1 MVLAAAGADP
11 QLDALVAAIVER
23 IQPELVLLFGSR
35 ARGDAHADSDYDLML
50 VVRDGE
56 DAEGSRKTATEISSR
71 LKLSVDILART
82 TSEYLRRQNDP
93 GFLDWLISREG
104 RLLHDSGKVAQRSPR
119 SDRVREQPADGVNH
133 WIARAEDDYR
143 AARNN
148 INLEDAPWA
157 AICFLS
163 HASVEKLLKAIVVRH
178 GTRPPRTHKLATLL
192 ELVPGELRED
202 PLLISACGV
211 LHGVYR
217 KSRYEPEPMP
227 TPEEGRS
234 AFDAARVARDRLLNE
249 LKR

>member
-1 MVLAAAGADP
+1 MVLAVARADP
-11 QLDALVAAIVER
+11 QLDALVAAIEER

-50 VVRDGE
+50 VVRDDE
-56 DAEGSRKTATEISSR
+56 DAEGSRKTANEIASR

-104 RLLHDSGKVAQRSPR
+104 RLLFGSKVAQRSPR
-119 SDRVREQPADGVNH
+119 LDRVREQPADGVNH

-178 GTRPPRTHKLATLL
+178 GKLPPRTHKLATLL
-192 ELVPGELRED
+192 ELVPDELRED
-202 PLLISACGV
+202 PLLIASCGV

-234 AFDAARVARDRLLNE
+234 AFEAARVARDRLLNE

>member
-1 MVLAAAGADP
+1 MVLAAARADP

-104 RLLHDSGKVAQRSPR
+104 RLLHGGGVA
-119 SDRVREQPADGVNH
+119 
-133 WIARAEDDYR
+133 
-143 AARNN
+143 
-148 INLEDAPWA
+148 L
-157 AICFLS
+157 
-163 HASVEKLLKAIVVRH
+163 
-178 GTRPPRTHKLATLL
+178 
-192 ELVPGELRED
+192 
-202 PLLISACGV
+202 
-211 LHGVYR
+211 
-217 KSRYEPEPMP
+217 
-227 TPEEGRS
+227 
-234 AFDAARVARDRLLNE
+234 
-249 LKR
+249 